1 MAKLHRPPPGAAHRT
16 VGAALMIAA
25 LRAAL
30 ITLLLAA
37 LAAGLLVALPAH
49 ADVVARPAPGAG
61 DTWRFRRVDLWTDRE
76 TSVFEHRLVR
86 LTADRLVFENPATRQ
101 RLYRTRDGNP
111 CRRPAPGEEQVC
123 AGPFRFPLEVGDRH
137 RYENFPSVDRQ
148 SRLWADCTVAAREQ
162 VTVPAGSFE
171 AYRIECEGIWTPVS
185 REPLSGRF
193 SEITWY
199 APAVHWWVKQT
210 VLIRTWV
217 GVPTEKFALELLE
230 YRPMEQ

>member
-1 MAKLHRPPPGAAHRT
+1 MR
-16 VGAALMIAA
+16 
-25 LRAAL
+25 
-30 ITLLLAA
+30 
-37 LAAGLLVALPAH
+37 
-49 ADVVARPAPGAG
+49 
-61 DTWRFRRVDLWTDRE
+61 
-76 TSVFEHRLVR
+76 
-86 LTADRLVFENPATRQ
+86 
-101 RLYRTRDGNP
+101 
-111 CRRPAPGEEQVC
+111 
-123 AGPFRFPLEVGDRH
+123 VGDRH
-137 RYENFPSVDRQ
+137 RYENFPSFDRHT
-148 SRLWADCTVAAREQ
+148 RLWADCTVAAREQ

-210 VLIRTWV
+210 VLDRTWT